1 MLQEVMQFFSRHT
14 LLSFIWIALLVA
26 VIVLTFKGLFSKTKN
41 ISRTEA
47 ISLINKE
54 NAVCV
59 DIRSRD
65 EFRKGHIIDSINLTP
80 SEIKSNNIAE
90 LEKYKSQLVIVVS
103 PSGIEGAKPAESL
116 IKLGFEKVFI
126 LKDGLSGWSGEN
138 LPLAK
143 GKK

>member
-1 MLQEVMQFFSRHT
+1 MLQEVMQFFNRHT

-90 LEKYKSQLVIVVS
+90 LEKYKSQPVIVVS
-103 PSGIEGAKPAESL
+103 PSGIEGA
-116 IKLGFEKVFI
+116 
-126 LKDGLSGWSGEN
+126 
-138 LPLAK
+138 
-143 GKK
+143 

>member
-1 MLQEVMQFFSRHT
+1 MLQEVMQFFNRHT
-14 LLSFIWIALLVA
+14 LLSFVWVALLVA

-90 LEKYKSQLVIVVS
+90 LEKYKSQPVIVVS
-103 PSGIEGAKPAESL
+103 PSGIESAKPAESL